1 MKYMIVTVSFIG
13 IQSNILTIKVEQ
25 QMRLGT
31 VDIQEPLW
39 SRYRK
44 KLCLHRQTVLVQLSC
59 ITIVQNLFEF
69 GERESEEPLAAESLK
84 RSYTLVI

>member
-31 VDIQEPLW
+31 VDIQKPLW
-39 SRYRK
+39 RVSRYREK
-44 KLCLHRQTVLVQLSC
+44 NYS
-59 ITIVQNLFEF
+59 
-69 GERESEEPLAAESLK
+69 PLL
-84 RSYTLVI
+84 